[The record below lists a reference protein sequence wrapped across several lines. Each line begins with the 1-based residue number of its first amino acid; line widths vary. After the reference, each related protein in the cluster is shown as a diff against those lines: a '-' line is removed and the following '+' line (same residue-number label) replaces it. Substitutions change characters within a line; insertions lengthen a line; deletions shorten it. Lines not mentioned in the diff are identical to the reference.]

1 MSLILNLTKH
11 IETNSS
17 LVIDTDLFVGGDV
30 VDAPAKAVIVREI
43 PGSTGNWSGLEQ
55 RLVQILCMDLAY
67 IDAETL
73 SRTVY
78 DILANKPGFSGVD
91 LASESIFFCE
101 SFMMPTPLE
110 RNERGSFIFS
120 MSFIIRKE

>member
-1 MSLILNLTKH
+1 
-11 IETNSS
+11 
-17 LVIDTDLFVGGDV
+17 VIDTDLFVGGDV
-30 VDAPAKAVIVREI
+30 VDAPAKSVIIREI
-43 PGSTGNWSGLEQ
+43 PGSIESWSSLEQ
-55 RLVQILCMDLAY
+55 RMIQILCLDLAY

-78 DILANKPGFSGVD
+78 DLLANKPGFSGSD

-101 SFMMPTPLE
+101 SFTMPTPLE

-120 MSFIIRKE
+120 MTFIIRKE